1 LRVISGTARG
11 RTLHPP
17 VGNRVRPTADR
28 VKEAVFSY
36 LASRFGSFEGLNI
49 LDLFSGSGSL
59 GIEALSRGSKSAVFV
74 DSHPDSIRLSREN
87 LQLTGFDKAATLIM
101 MDAVKA
107 LQRLSSMGMTFDIV
121 LVDPPYA
128 DKEIADRVIR
138 LLGELNLISR
148 NGVLVF
154 ETDNKCELQPP
165 DTFQLSSRKVYGDT
179 AIWMLYRIE

>member
-1 LRVISGTARG
+1 
-11 RTLHPP
+11 
-17 VGNRVRPTADR
+17 
-28 VKEAVFSY
+28 
-36 LASRFGSFEGLNI
+36 
-49 LDLFSGSGSL
+49 
-59 GIEALSRGSKSAVFV
+59 
-74 DSHPDSIRLSREN
+74 
-87 LQLTGFDKAATLIM
+87 M

-154 ETDNKCELQPP
+154 ETDNKYELQPP
-165 DTFQLSSRKVYGDT
+165 DAFQLSSRKVYGDT